1 MYETPN
7 LTVPNQMGSEPDHV
21 EPN

>member
-7 LTVPNQMGSEPDHV
+7 LLLTEVTQ
-21 EPN
+21 